1 MAKNENDELAD
12 ILDDDFSDIEKGFNA
27 EEALPLVVHPTGAGI
42 TEINGEIISPL
53 KSTPHGRGDYRY
65 QEEIISARKS
75 YTPRARGLP
84 GFNAED
90 ALPLVMT
97 AQEVANLLRI
107 SYRVIIKIAKEH
119 TIPAFMVAGQWRFS
133 RPTIL
138 KWIDDISNEDYDP
151 IMRSI

>member
-1 MAKNENDELAD
+1 MAKNDDELAD
-12 ILDDDFSDIEKGFNA
+12 MLGDDYSEIEKGFNA
-27 EEALPLVVHPTGAGI
+27 EE
-42 TEINGEIISPL
+42 
-53 KSTPHGRGDYRY
+53 
-65 QEEIISARKS
+65 
-75 YTPRARGLP
+75 
-84 GFNAED
+84 